1 MTASEYVTKW
11 FPPSAY
17 SFSLITIYLNE
28 DTEVVRDIDV
38 RDCQNSRL
46 MIQIPK
52 YVDEDMY
59 LDAAWEELVELHPH

>member
-17 SFSLITIYLNE
+17 SFSLITIYIEE
-28 DTEVVRDIDV
+28 DKEVVRDIDV

-46 MIQIPK
+46 AIQIPPC
-52 YVDEDMY
+52 VDEDVY
-59 LDAAWEELVELHPH
+59 LDKAWDELVGLDPH